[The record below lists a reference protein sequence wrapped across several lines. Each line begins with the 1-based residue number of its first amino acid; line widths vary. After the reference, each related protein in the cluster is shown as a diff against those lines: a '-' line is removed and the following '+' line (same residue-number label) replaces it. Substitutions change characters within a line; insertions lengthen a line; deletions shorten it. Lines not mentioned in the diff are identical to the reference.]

1 MIDRNEFYG
10 KLSDAACKNGMSHL
24 FNNTNAE
31 LFYKLTLRMLEVN
44 EHMNLTAICDL
55 DGIILKHYIDSLT
68 VSKYIPEGSK
78 ILDIGCGAGFPTLP
92 LAIVRPDLQITAL
105 DSTAKRIEYI
115 RETVNLLGL
124 ANVTAITARAE
135 ETGHDLELRE
145 NFNIVIARA
154 VARLN
159 ILAELS
165 IPFVKI
171 GGSFIAMKA
180 NAAEEEKEALKA
192 IKTLGGELISSEKF
206 ELISENFDEDMPRC
220 IINIKKVSET
230 PKNYPRN
237 NSQIKKKPL

>member
-10 KLSDAACKNGMSHL
+10 KLSDAACKNGMSDL
-24 FNNTNAE
+24 FNDTNTE

-115 RETVNLLGL
+115 RETANLLGL
-124 ANVTAITARAE
+124 TNVTAITARAE
-135 ETGHDLELRE
+135 EKGHNPALRE
-145 NFNIVIARA
+145 NFNIVVARA

-159 ILAELS
+159 VLAELS

-192 IKTLGGELISSEKF
+192 IKALGGELISSENF

-220 IINIKKVSET
+220 IINIKKISET